1 MEILNIISNFILMAI
16 SAILFENVV
25 FTRALGSSRM
35 IFEMKNIKDSF
46 VVGTILTIIT
56 TLSCILTYPINYFL
70 YSSPIYLYLRPIVFL
85 SCIIFIYA
93 TIMFLLRKNRPKLFE
108 HLKGC
113 IEYCAF
119 NCIVLGTVF
128 TVTSQKFTFF
138 ETLGFGFGVGIGFM
152 LAIFL
157 IYVGK
162 KRLELC
168 NIPKVFKGL
177 PILLIYIGMV
187 SLAIHGLIGHGLPT

>member
-1 MEILNIISNFILMAI
+1 MEILNVISNFILMAI
-16 SAILFENVV
+16 SAILFENVI

-35 IFEMKNIKDSF
+35 IFEIKNIKDSF
-46 VVGTILTIIT
+46 VVGAILTIIT
-56 TLSCILTYPINYFL
+56 TLSCVLSYPINYFL

-85 SCIIFIYA
+85 TCIIIIYA
-93 TIMFLLRKNRPKLFE
+93 GIMFLLYKKYPKLFE
-108 HLKGC
+108 HLKVS

-138 ETLGFGFGVGIGFM
+138 ETLGFGLGVGIGFM

-157 IYVGK
+157 IYIGR

-168 NIPKVFKGL
+168 NIPKVFRGL
-177 PILLIYIGMV
+177 PILLIYIGIV
-187 SLAIHGLIGHGLPT
+187 SLAVYGLIGHGLPT